1 VLLAS
6 IPISAATIAAAA
18 AWLAKTANPALAVIA
33 SAHPADMTA
42 TASLS
47 TAVNRLARVP
57 ARQAQH
63 KTAGSDKPI
72 TANKALAKTAHKFAM
87 TAAYSGNNVQAVLIP
102 VPLHAMMQAYTKAAT
117 KTATALT
124 IRKRSASPAAI
135 FA

>member
-1 VLLAS
+1 
-6 IPISAATIAAAA
+6 
-18 AWLAKTANPALAVIA
+18 
-33 SAHPADMTA
+33 MTA

-102 VPLHAMMQAYTKAAT
+102 VPLHAMLLVNILVAT
-117 KTATALT
+117 KTATALM
-124 IRKRSASPAAI
+124 IRMKNAFPNAI
-135 FA
+135 S